1 MLALPVVVGQLA
13 TMLSPSPPPP
23 LLPPMSVSMRHN
35 HHQMQL
41 HRTMVHRPI
50 NSTIALSGDGVAF
63 SHFALKV
70 IIQVMGHLFV
80 FTGKMGTEN
89 LLINSFREKS

>member
-1 MLALPVVVGQLA
+1 
-13 TMLSPSPPPP
+13 
-23 LLPPMSVSMRHN
+23 
-35 HHQMQL
+35 
-41 HRTMVHRPI
+41 MVHRPI